1 MRREGDLAG
10 RGRLLSASRGA
21 GPAHGAPSGECGDR
35 GAGSAGQVKYPGP
48 GTGALFGF
56 GGGERGGCG
65 RRAALPG
72 LQYYPALRPP
82 RLRAGSQPGCVSAK
96 SQRETSAWLA
106 EAPPERP
113 RYYRT
118 PAPLPRALPP
128 PVAPPSSAP
137 TPCLSPEAW
146 DFGVL
151 PSTPSPR
158 VRSSHA
164 PAPRKEGLARILG
177 TSWDAETCLNRPPSA
192 AGSWESLL
200 GSLSHVAGRQRTC
213 CAF

>member
-96 SQRETSAWLA
+96 SERETSA
-106 EAPPERP
+106 
-113 RYYRT
+113 
-118 PAPLPRALPP
+118 
-128 PVAPPSSAP
+128 
-137 TPCLSPEAW
+137 
-146 DFGVL
+146 
-151 PSTPSPR
+151 
-158 VRSSHA
+158 
-164 PAPRKEGLARILG
+164 
-177 TSWDAETCLNRPPSA
+177 
-192 AGSWESLL
+192 
-200 GSLSHVAGRQRTC
+200 
-213 CAF
+213 